1 MNKGDRIIYKPI
13 NLITGKPKT
22 DSPDYG
28 KEAVVMLKSGGNY
41 LIELERRKIYAL
53 AKEVERSE

>member
-1 MNKGDRIIYKPI
+1 MNKGDAVIYKPI
-13 NLITGKPKT
+13 NQVTGKPKT

-28 KEAVVMLKSGGNY
+28 KEAVITLRSGGNY

-53 AKEVERSE
+53 AREVKRK

>member
-1 MNKGDRIIYKPI
+1 MNKGDVCIYKPV
-13 NLITGKPKT
+13 NQVTGKPKT
-22 DSPDYG
+22 DSPDFG

-53 AKEVERSE
+53 AKEVERK